1 MTTKKATASKAAAQ
15 SSGASLVKDLADILD
30 QSGLVELEYA
40 TDDVSIRLS
49 RASGVAPPVVSAP
62 VAAPAAAPAAPAA
75 PVASAPTVEETPQDA
90 ANHPGAVTSPMV
102 GTAYL
107 APEPGASN
115 FINEGDQVKEG
126 QTLVIIEAMKV
137 MNPITAPKAGVVKS
151 IIVGNAQPVEYGEAL
166 VIVE

>member
-1 MTTKKATASKAAAQ
+1 MSTKKTTASKTAAK
-15 SSGASLVKDLADILD
+15 SEGAALVQGLADILD
-30 QSGLVELEYA
+30 QAGLVELEYA

-49 RASGVAPPVVSAP
+49 RASAVAAPVMSAP
-62 VAAPAAAPAAPAA
+62 APAVAAAPQAAPAAAAEDAA
-75 PVASAPTVEETPQDA
+75 PVDA

-137 MNPITAPKAGVVKS
+137 MNPITAPKSGVVKS

>member
-1 MTTKKATASKAAAQ
+1 MTTKKATASKAAAK
-15 SSGASLVKDLADILD
+15 SSGVTLVQDLAAILD
-30 QSGLVELEYA
+30 QSGLVELEYE

-49 RASGVAPPVVSAP
+49 RASGVAAPVASLGVAAP
-62 VAAPAAAPAAPAA
+62 VAAAPAPTVAPAAPAA
-75 PVASAPTVEETPQDA
+75 EDAPVDA

-107 APEPGASN
+107 APEPGASD

-137 MNPITAPKAGVVKS
+137 MNPITAPKAGVVKK

>member
-1 MTTKKATASKAAAQ
+1 MTTKKATASKAAAK
-15 SSGASLVKDLADILD
+15 SSGVTLVQDLADILD
-30 QSGLVELEYA
+30 QSGLVELEYE

-49 RASGVAPPVVSAP
+49 RAAGVAAPVAAAP
-62 VAAPAAAPAAPAA
+62 VAAPAAASA
-75 PVASAPTVEETPQDA
+75 PVVEDAPVDA

-137 MNPITAPKAGVVKS
+137 MNPITAPKAGVVKK

>member
-1 MTTKKATASKAAAQ
+1 MTTKKATASKAAAK
-15 SSGASLVKDLADILD
+15 SSGVTLVQDLADILD
-30 QSGLVELEYA
+30 QSGLVELEYE

-49 RASGVAPPVVSAP
+49 RASGVAAPVVSAP
-62 VAAPAAAPAAPAA
+62 VAAAPAAAPVVSA
-75 PVASAPTVEETPQDA
+75 PVVEDAPVDA

-137 MNPITAPKAGVVKS
+137 MNPITAPKAGVVKK
-151 IIVGNAQPVEYGEAL
+151 IIIGNAQPVEYGEAL

>member
-1 MTTKKATASKAAAQ
+1 MTTKKATASKATAK
-15 SSGASLVKDLADILD
+15 SSGATLVQDLADILD

-49 RASGVAPPVVSAP
+49 RAAPVGVAAPVVSAP
-62 VAAPAAAPAAPAA
+62 VAAAPVAAPAA
-75 PVASAPTVEETPQDA
+75 ASAPAVEEAPVDA

-137 MNPITAPKAGVVKS
+137 MNPITAPKAGVVKK
-151 IIVGNAQPVEYGEAL
+151 IIVGNSQPVEYGEAL

>member
-1 MTTKKATASKAAAQ
+1 MSTKKTTASKTAAK
-15 SSGASLVKDLADILD
+15 SEGAALVQGLADILD
-30 QSGLVELEYA
+30 QAGLVELEYA

-49 RASGVAPPVVSAP
+49 RASAVAAPVMSAP
-62 VAAPAAAPAAPAA
+62 APAVAAAPQAAPAATAEDAA
-75 PVASAPTVEETPQDA
+75 PVDA

-137 MNPITAPKAGVVKS
+137 MNPITAPKSGVVKS

>member
-1 MTTKKATASKAAAQ
+1 MTTKKSSASKSNPADF
-15 SSGASLVKDLADILD
+15 VRDLADILD
-30 QSGLVELEYA
+30 NTGLVELEYE
-40 TDDVSIRLS
+40 TEEVSIRLS
-49 RASGVAPPVVSAP
+49 RASNVAAPVMSAP
-62 VAAPAAAPAAPAA
+62 VAAPAAAPASEAPQGNPA
-75 PVASAPTVEETPQDA
+75 D
-90 ANHPGAVTSPMV
+90 HPGAVTSPMV

-115 FINEGDQVKEG
+115 FVKEGDQVKEG

-151 IIVGNAQPVEYGEAL
+151 VIVGDAQPVEYGEAL

>member
-49 RASGVAPPVVSAP
+49 RASGVAAPVVSAP
-62 VAAPAAAPAAPAA
+62 VAAPAAAPAA
-75 PVASAPTVEETPQDA
+75 SAPAVEEAPQDA

>member
-1 MTTKKATASKAAAQ
+1 MTTKKATASKAAAK
-15 SSGASLVKDLADILD
+15 SSGVTLVQDLADILD
-30 QSGLVELEYA
+30 QSGLVELEYE

-49 RASGVAPPVVSAP
+49 RAAGVAAPVMSAP
-62 VAAPAAAPAAPAA
+62 VAAPAATAA
-75 PVASAPTVEETPQDA
+75 ASAPVVEDAPVDA

-137 MNPITAPKAGVVKS
+137 MNPITAPKAGVVKK
-151 IIVGNAQPVEYGEAL
+151 IIVGNSQPVEYGEAL

>member
-1 MTTKKATASKAAAQ
+1 MSTKKTTASKTAAK
-15 SSGASLVKDLADILD
+15 SEGAALVQDLADILD
-30 QSGLVELEYA
+30 QAGLVELEYA

-49 RASGVAPPVVSAP
+49 RASAVAAPVVSAP
-62 VAAPAAAPAAPAA
+62 APAVAAAPQAAPAAAAAEDAA
-75 PVASAPTVEETPQDA
+75 PVDA

-137 MNPITAPKAGVVKS
+137 MNPITAPKSGVVKS